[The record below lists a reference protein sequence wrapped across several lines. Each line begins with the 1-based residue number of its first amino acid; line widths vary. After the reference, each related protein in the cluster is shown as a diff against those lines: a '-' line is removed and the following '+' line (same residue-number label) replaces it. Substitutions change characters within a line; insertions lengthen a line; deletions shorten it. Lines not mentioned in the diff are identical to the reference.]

1 MEEVLNK
8 KDAIKRHRE
17 IFARMSAI
25 DEKAGAENRDLNPE
39 EEREYNALM
48 REHERIQGELEH
60 MATEREL
67 EKFAERKSKNQQL
80 REYLQNCVN
89 KRENGNTI
97 LMNPV
102 TEGDDKNIYGNLE
115 ASGAIPLTIREMIDT
130 KVAGLELPPDLAV
143 VTGVIGNEIWPYSTN
158 DVKFTVA
165 GEVEKIGEQGL
176 DFAKAVA
183 IPERV
188 AASVAVSHRA
198 IANAAFDLLGFI
210 SYKFQ
215 KGFAIWKAIH
225 VYSHC
230 KWNSHLDSPFAN
242 VDVVE
247 IENDDNLGEK
257 IATEVAKMYNLGFEG
272 VPYLAMDKVT
282 ETMLSYKKAIPGST
296 GDRTVV
302 EDDKCVGYPY
312 MISPYVSYELQ
323 NGEPKPTD
331 ERYIAVGHFGYLA
344 LQQHGDML
352 FNVDTQSSENFNAG
366 KVVISLS
373 TDMSITE
380 LSQLVNGNKSE
391 KPQAFKL
398 IKIVEPASSS
408 EI

>member
-1 MEEVLNK
+1 MEILNK

-67 EKFAERKSKNQQL
+67 EKYAERKSKNQQL

-102 TEGDDKNIYGNLE
+102 TEGDDKNINGNLE

-143 VTGVIGNEIWPYSTN
+143 VTGVVGNEIWPYSTN

-282 ETMLSYKKAIPGST
+282 ETKLSYKKAIPGST

-302 EDDKCVGYPY
+302 EDGKCVGYPY
-312 MISPYVSYELQ
+312 MVSPYVSYELQ
-323 NGEPKPTD
+323 DGEPKPTD
-331 ERYIAVGHFGYLA
+331 DRYIAVGHFGYLA

-352 FNVDTQSSENFNAG
+352 FNVDAQSSENFNAG
-366 KVVISLS
+366 KVVLSLS